1 MSLAAPPD
9 ITLRPLTDAD
19 LPLLHAWL
27 NHPALAPW
35 WGDAGFTMAEVE
47 AGYRPATLLADGVM
61 TYLAL
66 LDGVPFAYAQ
76 HYVAMGAGDGW
87 WAEEADPGVR
97 GIDLFIASPDH
108 WGRGLGTRLV
118 QVLVDG
124 LFADPAVT
132 RVQADPSPQNPRA
145 IRCLEKAGFRR
156 AREIVTP
163 DGPAVYLL
171 RDRHPV

>member
-1 MSLAAPPD
+1 MPSAAPPR

-27 NHPALAPW
+27 THPALAPW

-47 AGYRPATLLADGVM
+47 AGYRPATLLADGV
-61 TYLAL
+61 TPYVAL
-66 LDGVPFAYAQ
+66 LDGV
-76 HYVAMGAGDGW
+76 
-87 WAEEADPGVR
+87 
-97 GIDLFIASPDH
+97 
-108 WGRGLGTRLV
+108 
-118 QVLVDG
+118 
-124 LFADPAVT
+124 FADPAVT

-171 RDRHPV
+171 RDRHPE